1 MQHPGSFQVK
11 IHWSSSRK
19 SSSINLFSDFIDTTL
34 LGSILK
40 IFWRDLVSSTEGCS
54 TSSPT
59 ECLDTAIRSYPV
71 KCGSGI
77 HNDGGTIRSDQFNIA
92 YDLWQE
98 LAVLAFSENGA
109 AGGGAAGDG
118 AAGSWEQLWKK
129 DWWNLKKVVQLLIFE
144 LNCLMSSAVRYTGK
158 TICSGQVSQRWWSLH
173 DPTAIGWHVTG
184 SLQIHSL
191 SLLSLLSFLS
201 LLNSDFERK
210 DLVCT
215 WTKVRESEKITKT
228 RLHDIVERNAS
239 HIIVWTWSFAGALAC
254 GERELY
260 TSPKLL
266 D

>member
-1 MQHPGSFQVK
+1 MAGVGCIGLFRK
-11 IHWSSSRK
+11 WSSWRRGCWRRRCWILRATLKEGLMK
-19 SSSINLFSDFIDTTL
+19 SEKSCATLDFWAEL
-34 LGSILK
+34 PYEL
-40 IFWRDLVSSTEGCS
+40 GCS
-54 TSSPT
+54 
-59 ECLDTAIRSYPV
+59 LYRKD
-71 KCGSGI
+71 
-77 HNDGGTIRSDQFNIA
+77 HM
-92 YDLWQE
+92 LW
-98 LAVLAFSENGA
+98 S
-109 AGGGAAGDG
+109 
-118 AAGSWEQLWKK
+118 
-129 DWWNLKKVVQLLIFE
+129 I
-144 LNCLMSSAVRYTGK
+144 
-158 TICSGQVSQRWWSLH
+158 SQRWWSLH
-173 DPTAIGWHVTG
+173 DPAAIGWHVTG

-254 GERELY
+254 GERELH